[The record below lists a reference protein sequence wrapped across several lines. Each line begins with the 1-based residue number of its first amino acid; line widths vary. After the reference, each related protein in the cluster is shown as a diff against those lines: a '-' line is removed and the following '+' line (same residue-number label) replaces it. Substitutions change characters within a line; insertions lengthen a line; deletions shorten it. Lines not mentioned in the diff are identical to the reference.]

1 MKFLYY
7 LLMELSTRILPVLG
21 IFVPKVR
28 YFLSRRASLMPQLVE
43 FRQSHPG
50 RLAWFHVASL
60 GEYEQARP
68 VIAELKEAEPSL
80 LVVVSFFSPSG
91 YEHLRTRP
99 QSGVDFICYLPLDR
113 KDWAAQFVSILDP
126 SLAFFVKYDLWY
138 HHISALKKRQVPT
151 FLLAA
156 SFRAEQPYFA
166 WYGGFFRSM
175 LAQMD
180 WIFTQ
185 NKESLDLL
193 ASIQLTRASQA
204 GDTRFDRVAATAA
217 APKALPE
224 LRTWINDRPT
234 VVVGSAWEEDM
245 ALLIPLIQAKP
256 DYLWIIAPHD
266 LNATVMARWATQ
278 LQLPSVNYSAWTP
291 QNESSVLFIDNV
303 GMLSSL
309 YQFAQIA
316 YVGGGFGK
324 GLHNILEPLGFG
336 VPVLFGK
343 VRRRSKFPEA
353 AQSQAEGCGV
363 EVSNFDELRAAM
375 DRLAQPEAYGKAT
388 DAAQTW
394 VKANLGA
401 AQRIVAHLKTAKLL
415 K

>member
-7 LLMELSTRILPVLG
+7 LLLELSTRILPILG
-21 IFVPKVR
+21 IFVPKIG
-28 YFLSRRASLMPQLVE
+28 YFLSRRASLMPQLAE

-68 VIAELKEAEPSL
+68 VIAELKATEPSL

-99 QSGVDFICYLPLDR
+99 QPGVDFISYLPLDR
-113 KDWAAQFVSILDP
+113 KAWAEQFVGILDP
-126 SLAFFVKYDLWY
+126 SIAFFVKYDLWY
-138 HHISALKKRQVPT
+138 HHLAALKKRQIPT

-156 SFRAEQPYFA
+156 SFRSEQPYFA

-185 NKESLDLL
+185 NNESLTLL
-193 ASIQLTRASQA
+193 KGIQLTKASQA

-224 LRTWINDRPT
+224 LRAWINDRAT

-266 LNATVMARWATQ
+266 LNASVMSRWARQ
-278 LQLPSVNYSAWTP
+278 LQLPSAKYSDWTP
-291 QNESSVLFIDNV
+291 QSEATVLFVDNM

-309 YQFAQIA
+309 YQFAQVA

-343 VRRRSKFPEA
+343 VRRQSKFPEA
-353 AQSQAEGCGV
+353 SQSQAEGCGV

-375 DRLAQPEAYGKAT
+375 DRLAQPEAYAKAT
-388 DAAQTW
+388 DVAETW